1 MRNFKP
7 YSLGAAALLAVM
19 LPAAAEAQDRRV
31 RVINNTSQIMVKLQA
46 SNIGR
51 KSWEE
56 DILGKN
62 VLMPGSATMANL
74 DDGSGQ
80 CLFDLRATF
89 RSGATAVRRRVNVCT
104 ITSWT
109 IND

>member
-1 MRNFKP
+1 M
-7 YSLGAAALLAVM
+7 
-19 LPAAAEAQDRRV
+19 
-31 RVINNTSQIMVKLQA
+31 INNTGQIMAKLQA
-46 SNIGR
+46 SNINR
-51 KSWEE
+51 TSWEG
-56 DILGKN
+56 DILGKS

-80 CLFDLRATF
+80 CLFDLMATF
-89 RSGATAVRRRVNVCT
+89 RNGATTVRRRVNVCT